1 MYNTKN
7 DFICVLLLK
16 SVDHRADAV
25 NILFF
30 LAAICIIRSQ
40 QLSGYGMYSLIT
52 EVAEISVSIHSG
64 VTT

>member
-1 MYNTKN
+1 MYNTQN

-16 SVDHRADAV
+16 SVDPRADAV

-30 LAAICIIRSQ
+30 LAAICIITSQ
-40 QLSGYGMYSLIT
+40 QLSYGMYSLIT